1 MDYLEETIELPS
13 ACNGCGNDN
22 CIDLPRSEEWPCR
35 DHRFPGIDTA
45 ADNEKNPNY
54 DLFILPLNS
63 ILIAMCIVKRQ
74 MLQVTQVHMNEIFDG
89 ASFRRDRV
97 N

>member
-1 MDYLEETIELPS
+1 MAAEMTPVSIFQDLRNGLAEIIAFLES
-13 ACNGCGNDN
+13 
-22 CIDLPRSEEWPCR
+22 
-35 DHRFPGIDTA
+35 GIDTA

-63 ILIAMCIVKRQ
+63 ILIAICIVKRQ
-74 MLQVTQVHMNEIFDG
+74 MLQVTQVHMNEIFDR
-89 ASFRRDRV
+89 ASFRRVRV